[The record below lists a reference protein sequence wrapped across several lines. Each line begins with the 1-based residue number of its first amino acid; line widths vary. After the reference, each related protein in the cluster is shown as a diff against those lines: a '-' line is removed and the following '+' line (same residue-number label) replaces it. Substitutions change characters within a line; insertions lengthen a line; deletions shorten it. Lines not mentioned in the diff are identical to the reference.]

1 MGSNFKISNSLTII
15 QKMSNIILP
24 VDPLHVKEC
33 YFFHLTTKSRV
44 IYIAVIIIIVTTI
57 ILLPII
63 KVSLSIQGRGLI
75 RPVAEKTEVK
85 AIQPELVTSVHIKE
99 GQFTRKGDTLIV
111 LRQDILLSKIQYV
124 QNELRKSQR
133 FIGDLSILTE
143 RKNSQLRSDLYT
155 QQFTSFIRKNTI
167 LDSKIEKAQKEKQRN
182 KSLYENQMISAKEYE
197 DLKYHLKL
205 LEDEKSILESNQI
218 AQWKA
223 ELVKYYSE
231 AENLQRQ
238 LDQLEKER
246 ELYTIMSPVSGTIE
260 EFSGIYVGSILQ
272 TGQTIAIISP
282 ESDKI
287 AEVFISA
294 KDVGYLS
301 EGQMAKMQVD
311 AFNYNQ
317 WGVIEG
323 EIIDISNDFILVDN
337 TPVFLVKC
345 RLNKDYLELK
355 NGVKGNIKKGMTVN
369 ARFMLAKRSLFQL
382 LYQKSDDWLNPSRNL
397 VSEKNNR

>member
-1 MGSNFKISNSLTII
+1 MQGSILPINPLHSYEGLYHSNTIR
-15 QKMSNIILP
+15 SNII
-24 VDPLHVKEC
+24 
-33 YFFHLTTKSRV
+33 
-44 IYIAVIIIIVTTI
+44 YILIIVSI
-57 ILLPII
+57 ILTISLLPFI
-63 KVSLSIQGRGLI
+63 KVSISVQGRGLI
-75 RPVAEKTEVK
+75 RPIAEKTEVK
-85 AIQPELVTSVHIKE
+85 AIRPEIVTSVHIKE

-143 RKNSQLRSDLYT
+143 SKNSQLQSDLYT
-155 QQFTSFIRKNTI
+155 QQFTSFKQKIAI
-167 LDSKIEKAQKEKQRN
+167 LDSKIEKAQTEKQRN
-182 KSLYENQMISAKEYE
+182 KSLYESQMISTKEYE
-197 DLKYHLKL
+197 DLIYSLKL
-205 LEDEKSILESNQI
+205 LKNEKNILESNQI

-223 ELVKYYSE
+223 ELVRYCSE
-231 AENLQRQ
+231 EENLQRQ
-238 LDQLEKER
+238 LDQLVKER
-246 ELYTIMSPVSGTIE
+246 ELFIIISPVSGTVE

-272 TGQTIAIISP
+272 TGQTIAVLSP

-287 AEVFISA
+287 AEIFISA
-294 KDVGYLS
+294 KDVGNLS
-301 EGQMAKMQVD
+301 EGQKAKMQVD

-323 EIIDISNDFILVDN
+323 EIIDISDDFILVDN
-337 TPVFLVKC
+337 IPVFVIKC

-397 VSEKNNR
+397 VSAKQ